1 MPNPDFPFDSRFA
14 FCSHPNSR
22 ANMRNERG
30 LFFCAL
36 SPRVVHLC
44 LLSKWRDELSH
55 LAVFWRQRGR
65 REGRGERTPTFRHS
79 ISPTRKTDGGDAT
92 LPSPSE
98 RQYEM
103 GKQLA
108 PSSSPSF
115 SGLKSHVA
123 KTRAVLLLP
132 WDRRGDAMEV
142 ADMKCNVCSLLFD
155 VCIAQW
161 RCHTIGRTPTATRLP
176 L

>member
-1 MPNPDFPFDSRFA
+1 
-14 FCSHPNSR
+14 
-22 ANMRNERG
+22 MRNERG

-36 SPRVVHLC
+36 SPASSICVCFPSGETNCRIWLF
-44 LLSKWRDELSH
+44 L
-55 LAVFWRQRGR
+55 RQRGR
-65 REGRGERTPTFRHS
+65 REGKGERTPTFRHS

-103 GKQLA
+103 GKQPA
-108 PSSSPSF
+108 QSSSPSF

-123 KTRAVLLLP
+123 KTRAMLLLP
-132 WDRRGDAMEV
+132 WDRRRGDAMEV

-161 RCHTIGRTPTATRLP
+161 RCHTAGRTPTATRLP